1 MASVTSTTTAPVV
14 AAKLEDAA
22 MRMVRVRALLHVI
35 GVETPN
41 LARMGLFVVVWS
53 ASQNVNAPLDAL
65 TVRVV
70 HATVARQRTLSSMVC
85 VTLRSLLVK
94 NALPMNSA

>member
-1 MASVTSTTTAPVV
+1 MASVTSTTTAPVA

-41 LARMGLFVVVWS
+41 LARMGLFVAVLS

-65 TVRVV
+65 TVTVV
-70 HATVARQRTLSSMVC
+70 HATVARRRTFSSTVC
-85 VTLRSLLVK
+85 VILRSLLVK
-94 NALPMNSA
+94 NVQSMNSA